1 MCGGLNIDCLHMAE
15 KVPLPGTGM
24 ELDSSDG
31 LTGNV
36 GTIVKGGFGFMVLFI
51 MIALGAWLFS
61 NASSA
66 AGKDGDVNVPVV

>member
-1 MCGGLNIDCLHMAE
+1 MAE

-36 GTIVKGGFGFMVLFI
+36 GTIVKGGAGFAVLFV
-51 MIALGAWLFS
+51 MVALGAWMF
-61 NASSA
+61 SSA
-66 AGKDGDVNVPVV
+66 SKAAGQDGDVNVPVV